1 MDQRNEPGADRPLG
15 VDPTVGAPRLIL
27 STDLLSGLLFAALGA
42 GALYISWRYPAGTAA
57 RMGPGYFPH
66 MVSGLLVL
74 LGGILIIRS
83 WFRPGETVAIV
94 DLRPLLFV
102 LLGTGVF
109 GLLIERAGFIAACVA
124 LIVASRL
131 ARPDFKIAEVL
142 LLAAGLAACSA
153 ALFVYALGLSVRLLP
168 F

>member
-1 MDQRNEPGADRPLG
+1 VAEPSDNPGDASS
-15 VDPTVGAPRLIL
+15 PTGNASLLL

-66 MVSGLLVL
+66 LVSSLLVL
-74 LGGILIIRS
+74 LGGILMLRA
-83 WFRPGETVAIV
+83 WFRPGETIAIL

-102 LLGTGVF
+102 LLGTVAF
-109 GLLIERAGFIAACVA
+109 GLLIERAGLIAASAMVV
-124 LIVASRL
+124 VASRF
-131 ARPDFKIAEVL
+131 ARPGFRPVEVL
-142 LLAAGLAACSA
+142 LLAAGLAGGA
-153 ALFVYALGLSVRLLP
+153 ALLFVYALGLSVRLLP

>member
-1 MDQRNEPGADRPLG
+1 VPMTAQQHKSEDRA
-15 VDPTVGAPRLIL
+15 PTTGKLLL

-66 MVSGLLVL
+66 LVSSLLVL
-74 LGGILIIRS
+74 LGCILIVRA
-83 WFRPGETVAIV
+83 WFRPGETIAIL

-102 LLGTGVF
+102 LLGTVAF
-109 GLLIERAGFIAACVA
+109 GLLIERAGLIAASAVVV
-124 LIVASRL
+124 VASRL
-131 ARPDFKIAEVL
+131 ARPGFRPVEVL
-142 LLAAGLAACSA
+142 LLAAGLAGGA
-153 ALFVYALGLSVRLLP
+153 ALLFVYALGLSVRLLP

>member
-1 MDQRNEPGADRPLG
+1 MDQRNKPGTDRP
-15 VDPTVGAPRLIL
+15 VGTDLAASPKLLL
-27 STDLLSGLLFAALGA
+27 STDLLSGLLFAGLGA

-66 MVSGLLVL
+66 LVSGLLVL
-74 LGGILIIRS
+74 LGGILVIRS
-83 WFRPGETVAIV
+83 WFRPGETIAIV

-102 LLGTGVF
+102 LIGTIAF

-124 LIVASRL
+124 LIVAGRL
-131 ARPDFKIAEVL
+131 ARPDFRIVEVF
-142 LLAAGLAACSA
+142 LLAAALTACA
-153 ALFVYALGLSVRLLP
+153 VALFVYALGLSVRLLP

>member
-1 MDQRNEPGADRPLG
+1 VTNHQDNPGDDNGTIGSGGL
-15 VDPTVGAPRLIL
+15 LL
-27 STDLLSGLLFAALGA
+27 STDLLSGLLFAALGI

-66 MVSGLLVL
+66 LVSGLLAL
-74 LGGILIIRS
+74 LGGILIVRS
-83 WFRPGETVAIV
+83 WFRPGATIAIL

-102 LLGTGVF
+102 LIGTCAF
-109 GLLIERAGFIAACVA
+109 GLLIERGGFLLACVA
-124 LIVASRL
+124 VVVASRL
-131 ARPDFKIAEVL
+131 ARPDFKLLEVL
-142 LLAAGLAACSA
+142 LLAAGLAAGSA